1 VAAANEF
8 NPGGSFPK
16 SFVAVGLEALGEDI
30 PSKNQFPAGEDSAG
44 TSIYREQNALGIS
57 TVDYVELAWCKKSAN
72 PISKAHVFC

>member
-1 VAAANEF
+1 VAAANESTQ
-8 NPGGSFPK
+8 GVLSRRV
-16 SFVAVGLEALGEDI
+16 SVAVGLEALGEDI

-57 TVDYVELAWCKKSAN
+57 TVDYVELAWCEKPAN